1 MQFSTSILATS
12 LFFAAIGSAAV
23 AQGNEP
29 AEIPPASY
37 SGKQYVDSNGCV
49 FVRAGFDGNVVWVPR
64 VTRDRKMLCGF
75 KPTETAAAAPK
86 AATASSPKTE
96 MAAAPVITAPV
107 AATPVT
113 TASAAAPRRQVL
125 QPATPTQ
132 ASPVS
137 FVVPKGYKVV
147 WDDGRLNP
155 DRGPRNA
162 ADTERMNQI
171 WTQTVPRRLIKN
183 PETQVQVS
191 SKSYV
196 AETPIGA
203 APKALSRKE
212 VSQHY
217 VQVAAYADP
226 AGVKAAVAR
235 LRKHGLPAGIA
246 HRSSKGQSYTMVMAG
261 PFANRDALET
271 GLQQVQSAGFST
283 AYIRK

>member
-12 LFFAAIGSAAV
+12 LFFAAIGSAAL

-37 SGKQYVDSNGCV
+37 SGKQYVDSKGCV
-49 FVRAGFDGNVVWVPR
+49 FVRAGFDDDVVWVPR

-86 AATASSPKTE
+86 AATVSSPKTE
-96 MAAAPVITAPV
+96 MAAAPVIAAPV

-113 TASAAAPRRQVL
+113 TASAPAPRRQVL
-125 QPATPTQ
+125 QPAVPTQ

-147 WDDGRLNP
+147 WVDGRLNP

-183 PETQVQVS
+183 PEAPVQVS
-191 SKSYV
+191 SKSYA
-196 AETPIGA
+196 AEKPATPS
-203 APKALSRKE
+203 KALSRKE
-212 VSQHY
+212 VSQQY
-217 VQVAAYADP
+217 VQVAAYSDA

-235 LRKHGLPAGIA
+235 LRKNGLPAGIA
-246 HRSSKGQSYTMVMAG
+246 HRSSKGQAYTMVMAG
-261 PFANRDALET
+261 PFANRDALEI
-271 GLQQVQSAGFST
+271 GLQQVQNAGFT
-283 AYIRK
+283 NAYIRK